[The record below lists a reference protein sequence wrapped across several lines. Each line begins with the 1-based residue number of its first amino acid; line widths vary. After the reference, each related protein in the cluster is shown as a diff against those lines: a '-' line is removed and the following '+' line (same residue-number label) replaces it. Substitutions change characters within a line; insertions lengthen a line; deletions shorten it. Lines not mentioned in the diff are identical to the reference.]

1 MELRLAYENQMIEAQ
16 GGRAASLDIE
26 VGGFIGGKQIH
37 KVNKSV
43 KTGRVVSVHLRVPKV
58 SGWTYKTENVPGTD
72 YALMQYATE
81 RLPQNAYRPPTEADK
96 AALAALVKQKKD
108 ATPKKATI
116 PLVNP
121 TDEDAERLQTMLN
134 NRVQDEILRKRSNI
148 GFTPQEVCRITQ
160 AVYSANSK
168 GSYARAETRDLC
180 RNGELSERE
189 TNMYSSAAE
198 ERRKARGPAIAQVRV
213 TYGSSYMAM
222 AVIVLT
228 DKPQKPFPAE
238 VWEALPAQPELASII
253 D

>member
-1 MELRLAYENQMIEAQ
+1 M
-16 GGRAASLDIE
+16 
-26 VGGFIGGKQIH
+26 
-37 KVNKSV
+37 
-43 KTGRVVSVHLRVPKV
+43 HLRVPKV

-134 NRVQDEILRKRSNI
+134 NRVQDEILRKKHPQP
-148 GFTPQEVCRITQ
+148 FTAMEVCRITQ
-160 AVYSANSK
+160 AAYSANSK
-168 GSYARAETRDLC
+168 GAYGRAETRDLC

-198 ERRKARGPAIAQVRV
+198 ERRKARGPAVAQVRV
-213 TYGSSYMAM
+213 TYGATYMAM
-222 AVIVLT
+222 RVIVLT
-228 DKPQKPFPAE
+228 DKPQKPFPGE
-238 VWEALPAQPELASII
+238 VWESYTPPTQAELIHA
-253 D
+253 